1 MFSRQNLLKSLLV
14 RANEFRFS
22 DSLNHLPGC
31 LLKRMMN
38 DGGDDAAAF
47 DEYSRSKE
55 EVERLPSP
63 HSQRLDWL
71 KALRRWWW
79 SGHEL

>member
-1 MFSRQNLLKSLLV
+1 MDLLKSLLV

-38 DGGDDAAAF
+38 DGDDGGAF
-47 DEYSRSKE
+47 DVRGTE
-55 EVERLPSP
+55 
-63 HSQRLDWL
+63 
-71 KALRRWWW
+71 
-79 SGHEL
+79 GGNI